1 VVATPW
7 PAPSVA
13 NSRRS
18 RRPAKDRSPTRRAAP
33 RERSGTRAERQAARR
48 QEIRRRRERVL
59 LVGAVVLSGLM
70 LAAWFP
76 ASALYHQHQQ
86 LAATSASLAAVRTED
101 AALRQEEH
109 RLGSSS
115 EVSRIAREQ
124 YQLVDPGQQAYEV
137 LPSSG
142 GAYDGDPGLEGPV
155 KPSAASEL
163 PPGSTGR
170 SGGTPAQKK
179 TQGSGDRSST
189 AQSHTATSSPA
200 APSSLMGRIAQTLEF
215 WR

>member
-1 VVATPW
+1 MAST
-7 PAPSVA
+7 
-13 NSRRS
+13 RRS
-18 RRPAKDRSPTRRAAP
+18 RRLAKDRAPTRRDAP
-33 RERSGTRAERQAARR
+33 RDRSGTRAERQTARR
-48 QEIRRRRERVL
+48 AEIRRRRDRAL
-59 LVGAVVLSGLM
+59 LLGAVVLSGLM

-86 LAATSASLAAVRTED
+86 LAATSASLASVRTED
-101 AALRQEEH
+101 AALRQEED

-115 EVSRIAREQ
+115 EVKRIAREQ
-124 YQLVDPGQQAYEV
+124 YQLVEPGQQAYEV

-163 PPGSTGR
+163 PPGSAGQ
-170 SGGTPAQKK
+170 SGAKPASGEA
-179 TQGSGDRSST
+179 QGSGHRSST
-189 AQSHTATSSPA
+189 ARSHAAASSSA
-200 APSSLMGRIAQTLEF
+200 APTSLMGRIAQTLEF